1 MLTLARR
8 GLGRGVPALFAPT
21 ALAALLT
28 AAAFGARSE
37 TLADGE
43 AAGPEPPPTGIA
55 QPAAEYSD
63 CEPSTSQLAFEGGFS
78 VGMCFEHEKDGA
90 TVRAD
95 ALDYGLGS
103 GKSGLLYFFER
114 DNAEVL
120 VKVLDGCAVNGHRW
134 AFVAPVTTLA
144 FNLRIVEAATGRV
157 WEHRNPRGG
166 GTATA
171 KSDLAAFPC
180 SAASSGF
187 ASAPGAGGPAEAG
200 SPALVGAAGAA
211 GPAAG
216 ALTDLAPA
224 SVGAATSAT
233 CVPRP
238 VATLD
243 GGFSVDMCVEYERDG
258 RRVVGAVKDYGLDS
272 GRSALLY
279 FFERDNAEVLV
290 KVLDGCAIN
299 GRRWVFVAPVTT
311 LAFNL
316 SIAGPGGVRW
326 NHWNGAGQTAV
337 AKSDPAAFSCA
348 DAPGADPGGGTGG
361 GEDRPDAGDA
371 AFQGRVVGYYGD
383 WKDVEVLLT
392 AKGVLRSAT
401 PDNGG
406 WFAFRNV
413 ARGKYAIK
421 VHARGYRA
429 TPARLVELPWDEDYE
444 GGVPDPFDL
453 TPIPTDPFVFHWEE
467 DQSTA
472 GTEYA
477 AAVNRPVD
485 VTFEGEPAT
494 AADNSSS
501 NHLLHKYNMT
511 LVDTDRAQWTQEH
524 AWRLLTTMEAIPQPE
539 RDFHESQDR
548 PPSQWVLTPE
558 HLTGDIEVARRGG
571 NTVVRIAE
579 AAFVN
584 AAPRVAR
591 VDGKRGI
598 WFSKRLHHALV
609 RYVTD
614 NGRDEK
620 AYERIFKE
628 RFGVTTAVPDYAAL
642 TAHTTG
648 EDAGKFQ
655 KFHAREIVALLTAL
669 EEFPSGMRKTPG
681 LDYLVRRR
689 DGLDHPIYP
698 TAGAVAWTTEGYIE
712 FMEKGLR
719 ANIDFMHR
727 LILHEKAHFLWEHA
741 FDRTTKHDWI
751 EIGGWYETGDGWQT
765 TKQTEFVSAYA
776 HAKNPNEDMAET
788 VAFFVFNPDKL
799 RSRSPAKYEFVRDR
813 IMQGNLFVS
822 RIREDLTFTVYNL
835 FPDYVYPGKVRR
847 IDISVAGRPEEEK
860 RIRIELELHALD
872 RVVEGASSAYS
883 RIFSESGTYF
893 DLYLFPRD
901 ATGRSTAVGT
911 VLVGEHTLGPTAK
924 AGYWIPDQIKIT
936 DQVGNERYTRGDD
949 FGWKLFVD
957 NPGEDWTPP
966 EYVRRSARLVHGG
979 HVMVEGRSVQLLEA
993 GWGVEEDR
1001 GMMLEY
1007 GCYAALN
1014 DEIAST
1020 YSFQEY
1026 DDFVAA
1032 SKRCEVTFVM
1042 PEYMPSSTYSL
1053 NRIKFWDAA
1062 LNEGAADF
1070 TESALDES
1078 PPRVRLVTTSPDTEP
1093 PELDLNRIEVEAEPT
1108 NPEAPNGETIVR
1120 LTFRVRDNISGHT
1133 HTEVNLR
1140 DPQGVTHFFYV
1151 YDSEKPTWFPSAD
1164 PKEWKTYKHE
1174 HVLPA
1179 GSAPGLWGIYDMT
1192 LVDRARNFISHD
1204 FTEVLRFEVE

>member
-180 SAASSGF
+180 SAASPGA
-187 ASAPGAGGPAEAG
+187 ASAPGAGGPVGLA
-200 SPALVGAAGAA
+200 PATVAAA

-224 SVGAATSAT
+224 SVGAAASAT

-383 WKDVEVLLT
+383 WKDVEVMLM
-392 AKGVLRSAT
+392 AEGVLRSAT

-406 WFAFRNV
+406 WFSFHDLAP
-413 ARGKYAIK
+413 AKYAIK

-429 TPARLVELPWDEDYE
+429 TPARLVELPWDDDYE
-444 GGVPDPFDL
+444 GGAPDPFDL
-453 TPIPTDPFVFHWEE
+453 TPIPTDPFVYHWEE

-472 GTEYA
+472 GSEYS
-477 AAVNRPVD
+477 AAVNRPVE
-485 VTFEGEPAT
+485 VEFLGRPT
-494 AADNSSS
+494 AVVDHTAS
-501 NHLLHKYNMT
+501 NQLRHSYNMI
-511 LVDTDRAQWTQEH
+511 LVDTNEARWTQEH
-524 AWRLLTTMEAIPQPE
+524 AWRLLTTMRAIPQKKRRGDYPQSLPLS
-539 RDFHESQDR
+539 R
-548 PPSQWVLTPE
+548 WTLTSK
-558 HLTGDIEVARRGG
+558 HLAGDIETTRQGESATVRISLAAFANSERR
-571 NTVVRIAE
+571 VVRVE
-579 AAFVN
+579 
-584 AAPRVAR
+584 
-591 VDGKRGI
+591 GKRGT

-614 NGRDEK
+614 EGRDEP
-620 AYERIFKE
+620 AYERIFQE
-628 RFGVTTAVPDYAAL
+628 RFGVTTRVPDYRAL
-642 TAHTTG
+642 TAATTA
-648 EDAGKFQ
+648 EDYGDFQ
-655 KFHAREIVALLTAL
+655 EFHPREIIALLNVL

-689 DGLDHPIYP
+689 DGFPHPIKP
-698 TAGAVAWTTEGYIE
+698 EAGAIAWTTEGYIE

-719 ANIDFMHR
+719 AGTDFIQR
-727 LILHEKAHFLWEHA
+727 LILHEKAHFLWEHV
-741 FDRTTKHDWI
+741 FDETTKEHWT
-751 EIGGWYETGDGWQT
+751 ELGGWRRTGPNKWQT

-776 HAKNPNEDMAET
+776 HAIDPNEDMAESL
-788 VAFFVFNPDKL
+788 AFFVFNPDKL

-813 IMQGNLFVS
+813 IMQGDVYVS

-835 FPDYVYPGKVRR
+835 FPDYVFPGKVRR
-847 IDISVAGRPEEEK
+847 VDL
-860 RIRIELELHALD
+860 RIEGGPREDKQVFAEIELHAADGVL
-872 RVVEGASSAYS
+872 EGASYAET
-883 RIFSESGTYF
+883 RVFSDSGSWF
-893 DLYLFPRD
+893 DLQFYPVD
-901 ATGRSTAVGT
+901 SAGRHTRVGT
-911 VLVGEHTLGPTAK
+911 VLRARWKLGPSAK
-924 AGYWIPDQIKIT
+924 AGYWVPQQIKIR
-936 DQVGNERYTRGDD
+936 DPVGNERFTRDDD
-949 FGWKLFVD
+949 FGWKLYID
-957 NPGEDWTPP
+957 NPEEDWIAPK
-966 EYVRRSARLVHGG
+966 YVLGSARLDHGRD
-979 HVMVEGRSVQLLEA
+979 VVEGRAVQILDASWEVNESPLSKTRPCLA
-993 GWGVEEDR
+993 K
-1001 GMMLEY
+1001 
-1007 GCYAALN
+1007 LN
-1014 DEIAST
+1014 DEIPTT
-1020 YSFQEY
+1020 YSLERWGPF
-1026 DDFVAA
+1026 DTA
-1032 SKRCEVTFVM
+1032 SRRCGVTFVM

-1053 NRIKFWDAA
+1053 ERVVMYDAG
-1062 LNEGAADF
+1062 LNMGAADF
-1070 TESALDES
+1070 VGTRAVER
-1078 PPRVRLVTTSPDTEP
+1078 PRRVRLVTSQPDTKP
-1093 PELDLNRIEVEAEPT
+1093 PELDLNRIEVDAKPT
-1108 NPEAPNGETIVR
+1108 NPDAPNGETVV
-1120 LTFRVRDNISGHT
+1120 TVKFRTRDDSSGYREGRVH
-1133 HTEVNLR
+1133 LR
-1140 DPQGVTHFFYV
+1140 DPQGVTHNIWHGS
-1151 YDSEKPTWFPSAD
+1151 DSYNFWFATGDPTRWVD
-1164 PKEWKTYKHE
+1164 HTLV

-1179 GSAPGLWGIYDMT
+1179 GSVPGLWGIYDMT
-1192 LVDRARNFISHD
+1192 LYDHAMNFISHD
-1204 FTEVLRFEVE
+1204 FTEVLHFEVD